1 MQLVSFVFIMLFPRV
16 HRGIFVLQVLVYSSR
31 LSISLFSLHG
41 QKPCGLLMELLFF
54 FFFFRSEKMS
64 FTYKNNT
71 FKISV

>member
-1 MQLVSFVFIMLFPRV
+1 MQLVSFAFIMLFPRV

-41 QKPCGLLMELLFF
+41 QKPCGLLMEFLF
-54 FFFFRSEKMS
+54 FFFFRSEKMG
-64 FTYKNNT
+64 FTYVNNT